1 VIACRDERAV
11 DDPCVASV
19 EIDDEERGEAWHE
32 VGDDAMCL
40 RTRDREHRRQLAE
53 REVRAER
60 EADEAHPI
68 L

>member
-32 VGDDAMCL
+32 VGDDAMSASARS
-40 RTRDREHRRQLAE
+40 RTPPPARGT
-53 REVRAER
+53 
-60 EADEAHPI
+60 
-68 L
+68 